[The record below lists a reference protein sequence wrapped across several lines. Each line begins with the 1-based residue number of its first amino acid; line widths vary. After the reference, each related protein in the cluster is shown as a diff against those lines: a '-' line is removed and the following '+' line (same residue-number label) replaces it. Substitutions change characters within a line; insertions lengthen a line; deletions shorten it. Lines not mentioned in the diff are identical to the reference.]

1 MSAPRRGRIDRATA
15 EQMLSGD
22 LDRPDALSM
31 LLAAAAT
38 PLSDGELAGEA
49 EALAVFRVS
58 GSAAPI
64 AFRRPARAKAALAGL
79 LTYRAAV
86 AAFATAV
93 VIGGV
98 ALTVANVGG
107 GAKIVAVRSPE
118 ATTRQP
124 TPSAAPTQQNKPSPR
139 GTVRETEGTTAQPT
153 AQPLLT
159 MCSAALTRAE
169 HGDFKSAPSALVKAA
184 GGQDKVFG
192 YCIDL
197 LVKSHIPH
205 SGNPLKTPW
214 HFPSLPP
221 GLQFRVPLTNL
232 PR

>member
-22 LDRPDALSM
+22 LDRPDALSV

-38 PLSDGELAGEA
+38 PPSGGELAGEA

-98 ALTVANVGG
+98 ALMAANVGG

-118 ATTRQP
+118 ATTQQP
-124 TPSAAPTQQNKPSPR
+124 TPSDAPTTTTHRPSPR
-139 GTVRETEGTTAQPT
+139 GTVRETVGTGQP
-153 AQPLLT
+153 AVQQPLLT
-159 MCSAALTRAE
+159 LCSAALTRAE

-184 GGQDKVFG
+184 GGQDKVFR

-197 LVKSHIPH
+197 LVKSRIPH
-205 SGNPLKTPW
+205 SGDPLKPPW

-221 GLQFRVPLTNL
+221 GLQFRGH
-232 PR
+232 

>member
-22 LDRPDALSM
+22 LDRPDALSV

-38 PLSDGELAGEA
+38 PLSGGELAGEA

-79 LTYRAAV
+79 LTYRAAA

-98 ALTVANVGG
+98 ALTAANVGG

-124 TPSAAPTQQNKPSPR
+124 TPSAAPTHKPSPR
-139 GTVRETEGTTAQPT
+139 GTVRETEGTGQPA

-159 MCSAALTRAE
+159 LCRAALTRAE

-197 LVKSHIPH
+197 LVKSRIPH
-205 SGNPLKTPW
+205 GGDPLKPPW

-221 GLQFRVPLTNL
+221 GLQFRGH
-232 PR
+232 